1 MADIVLIF
9 KTRHRSGYS
18 VERDVNLIA
27 DFVKEFSVDMK
38 IHYNGR
44 ARIAFRVNGIGRM
57 ERERLLLCLI
67 GRIRCEGDWKSLDL
81 IYYSLR

>member
-18 VERDVNLIA
+18 VERDMSLIA
-27 DFVKEFSVDMK
+27 DFVKEYSVDMK

-44 ARIAFRVNGIGRM
+44 ARIAFRVNGIGRK

-67 GRIRCEGDWKSLDL
+67 GNIKCDDDWKSLDL
-81 IYYSLR
+81 VYYSLR